1 MPLYTSARRFVF
13 WYTLLYMNPALVVEY
28 ILKHPELPIAVAF
41 VFLLAYVAYLHR
53 KLSFFMRGEN
63 GKSLE
68 STIKTYLDHVD
79 NLKKHDEML
88 AEHALK
94 LDKKVSQAVR
104 NVSTMRFK
112 AFDQNASNQ
121 SFAIALVNEQG
132 NGVILS
138 SLHHRDH
145 VSVFAKP
152 IAKYESQ
159 HDLTEEEQAVLAEA
173 KESHKR

>member
-1 MPLYTSARRFVF
+1 
-13 WYTLLYMNPALVVEY
+13 MNLSLFLPYIKEY
-28 ILKHPELPIAVAF
+28 PGIPFAVA
-41 VFLLAYVAYLHR
+41 VLILLAYVAYLHH
-53 KLSFFMRGEN
+53 KISHFMRGEN

-68 STIKTYLDHVD
+68 STIRTYLGHVD
-79 NLKKHDEML
+79 DLRKHDEL
-88 AEHALK
+88 ISEHALRMDRR
-94 LDKKVSQAVR
+94 LSQAVR

-121 SFAIALVNEQG
+121 SFAIALTNELG

-152 IAKYESQ
+152 VSSYESS
-159 HDLTEEEQAVLAEA
+159 HDLTDEERGVLEEA
-173 KESHKR
+173 KLAHTK

>member
-1 MPLYTSARRFVF
+1 MNV
-13 WYTLLYMNPALVVEY
+13 TLLVSYVKEY
-28 ILKHPELPIAVAF
+28 PSIPLAIAV
-41 VFLLAYVAYLHR
+41 LLLLVYVAYLHY
-53 KLSFFMRGEN
+53 KVGHFMRGEN

-68 STIKTYLDHVD
+68 GTIRTYLKQVD
-79 NLKKHDEML
+79 DLKKHDEL
-88 AEHALK
+88 ISEHALK
-94 LDKKVSQAVR
+94 MDKRISHAIR

-121 SFAIALVNEQG
+121 SFAIALTNELG

-152 IAKYESQ
+152 VSKYESA
-159 HDLTEEEQAVLAEA
+159 HDLTDEERGVLEEA
-173 KESHKR
+173 KLAHKN